1 MFGPK
6 PFFAATRTA
15 DGGMEVRIDHT
26 QIERPEYAGLMLAD
40 FAGHM
45 ANAMHQSG
53 KAESAEEAMRLILE
67 MFTAELQ
74 NPTDTP
80 SGEIQ

>member
-1 MFGPK
+1 MFGKK
-6 PFFAATRTA
+6 PLFTATMEN

-40 FAGHM
+40 FAGHF

-53 KAESAEEAMRLILE
+53 KADSAEAAMATMLE
-67 MFTAELQ
+67 WFLKELQ

-80 SGEIQ
+80 EGEIQ